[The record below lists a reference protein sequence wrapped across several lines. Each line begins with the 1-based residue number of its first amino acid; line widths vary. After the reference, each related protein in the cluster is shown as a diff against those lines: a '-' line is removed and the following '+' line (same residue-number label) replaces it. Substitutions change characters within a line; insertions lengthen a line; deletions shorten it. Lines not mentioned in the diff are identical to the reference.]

1 MSRFNFT
8 TAEALEAG
16 QKYLLEF
23 PLGRMLKWSLI
34 ALSVSVVVVLLDPFE
49 CTVAGRSYTYCSFG
63 YSHYYYEAASA
74 FQWNVYVLPQAGVVV
89 FWAVRHLRSV
99 AA

>member
-16 QKYLLEF
+16 RKYLLEF

-34 ALSVSVVVVLLDPFE
+34 ALSVSVVVVLLDPFG
-49 CTVAGRSYTYCSFG
+49 CTMTDRSYTYCSFG

-74 FQWNVYVLPQAGVVV
+74 FRWNVYVLPQVAIVLFWVVK
-89 FWAVRHLRSV
+89 HLRNRV
-99 AA
+99 A